1 MTSLS
6 DLAGDAHVV
15 AIVDPDVLRDIAT
28 ALDGSWSPEGET
40 DDSRRADLVAAARL
54 RLYGVHD
61 RGWVL
66 VTTQQGRDVTDEA
79 PGASWTTGFIPP
91 IEEFDDAPLEPEVD
105 GLYRFYH
112 QQDELA
118 GESART
124 LSIAMLADTIRYV
137 ITRVPSTFRHR
148 RDHDLPARLEVID
161 AVEAVN
167 RLQLAPGEEPIVAPP
182 ASSPLHTVTPWW
194 VP

>member
-6 DLAGDAHVV
+6 DLAGDANVV

-28 ALDGSWSPEGET
+28 ALGGSWSPDVEP
-40 DDSRRADLVAAARL
+40 DQARRADLVAAARL

-66 VTTQQGRDVTDEA
+66 LTTQEGREVTA
-79 PGASWTTGFIPP
+79 AMPGSEWTTGFVPP
-91 IEEFDDAPLEPEVD
+91 IEDFDDAPLEPEVD
-105 GLYRFYH
+105 ALYRFYH

-124 LSIAMLADTIRYV
+124 LSMAMLSDRIRFV
-137 ITRVPSTFRHR
+137 VTRVPSTFRHR
-148 RDHDLPARLEVID
+148 RDHDLPERLEVID

-167 RLQLAPGEEPIVAPP
+167 RLQLAPAELPIVTPP
-182 ASSPLHTVTPWW
+182 ESSPLHGVTPWW